1 MNPQVLQAILQSLQG
16 MKQTI
21 AAVEQLIVQGAAQQP
36 QPFQPA
42 QPQPQQ
48 WQQPFPPQQFQP
60 QPQQQQ
66 WVAQPPQQPR
76 PIQPAPDFG
85 GQYLNQSEEAA
96 LDVAMGV
103 GDPDVAA
110 RAAAMRQRFMETAM
124 QQNPNALRSGGFV
137 P

>member
-1 MNPQVLQAILQSLQG
+1 MNPQVFQAILQSLQG

-21 AAVEQLIVQGAAQQP
+21 AAVEQLIVQGAAQQQP
-36 QPFQPA
+36 QQFAQ

-48 WQQPFPPQQFQP
+48 WQQFPQQP
-60 QPQQQQ
+60 QFQQQQ
-66 WVAQPPQQPR
+66 QQFVPPPPAYPPR
-76 PIQPAPDFG
+76 PIQPMPEYNA
-85 GQYLNQSEEAA
+85 QYLNQSEEAA

-103 GDPDVAA
+103 GDPEASA
-110 RAAAMRQRFMETAM
+110 RAVAMRQRFLETAM